1 MPRPLIAKL
10 DEKFEDLL
18 LVIQAVAL
26 FIITIATAVAI
37 VYESYDMYVSRSI
50 ELANLLLL
58 FLFIEILSMV
68 RQYALGQHELKLK
81 TPLVITI
88 VAVARYIII
97 NMEHLSGKVILMTS
111 ISILIL
117 TLALW
122 LSRKI
127 RGLHDDM
134 HETNSAEQ

>member
-134 HETNSAEQ
+134 HETNSTEQ